1 MSSEGA
7 VVIIGDKVVNVVVV
21 EMESVEEMVV
31 NADAISSNTL
41 GATEVVVIFD
51 IIVVIGEE
59 VVVVVSSVTIVVTS
73 ILSTDVGIVRLF
85 VV

>member
-51 IIVVIGEE
+51 IIVVTG